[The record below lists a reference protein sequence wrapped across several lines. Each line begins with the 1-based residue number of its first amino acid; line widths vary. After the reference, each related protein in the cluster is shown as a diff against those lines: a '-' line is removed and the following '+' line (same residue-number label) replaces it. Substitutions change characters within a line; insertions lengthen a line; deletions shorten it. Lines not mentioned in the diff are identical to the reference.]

1 MTDQAASGDLVFDRD
16 VEPARI
22 ATGWIAGKRVEGD
35 GSYLRVTDPGTDE
48 AVGWVP
54 WGDGA
59 IARAA
64 VDAASEAFPAWRAA
78 TPDFRA
84 DLLRKLSAAMH
95 ANVDRLAQ
103 LLTREQGKPLAEARG
118 EIAYAASF
126 LDWSAEEARRVNG
139 EYLQAV
145 ASTRRILVMR
155 QPLGVV
161 AAITPWNFPA
171 AMITRKLA
179 PALAVG
185 NTAVLKP
192 AEQAPL
198 SALALAELAAEV
210 GFPPGV
216 MNVVTGDP
224 QAIGRAWLDDARVRK
239 LSFTGSTEV
248 GRLLVA
254 GAATHLT
261 RLSLELG
268 GHAPVIVFD
277 DADLDVA
284 VRGVMAAKFRNAGQT
299 CVCPNRL
306 FVHAAAHDEL
316 VARLGHA
323 IGQLVVGH
331 GLDAGTQIGPLID
344 DHALDKVRAHLDDAR
359 DRGAVIRTGGTTFV
373 PRAGLTP
380 RYCQP
385 TLLDG
390 LQPEMRIATE
400 ETFGPVLAVAT
411 FDDEHE
417 AIALA
422 NALPFGLASYAFTRG
437 LDRALR
443 VAEALDFGI
452 VGINDT
458 TISTAQAPFGGT
470 KLSGWGREGGKWGV
484 EEFLEI
490 KSVTLG

>member
-1 MTDQAASGDLVFDRD
+1 MTEAARALVFDRD
-16 VEPARI
+16 VDAASV
-22 ATGWIAGKRVEGD
+22 ATAWIAGRRVTGD
-35 GSYLRVTDPGTDE
+35 GPYLRVSDPGTDE
-48 AVGWVP
+48 PVGWVP
-54 WGDGA
+54 WGDA
-59 IARAA
+59 STATAA
-64 VDAASEAFPAWRAA
+64 VDAASAAWPAWRSA

-84 DLLRKLSAAMH
+84 HLLRKLSAKMH
-95 ANVDRLAQ
+95 AEVERLAH

-126 LDWSAEEARRVNG
+126 LDWSAEEARRVHG
-139 EYLQAV
+139 EYMQAV

-155 QPLGVV
+155 QPLGVI

-198 SALALAELAAEV
+198 SALALAELAHEV

-216 MNVVTGDP
+216 INVVTGDP
-224 QAIGRAWLDDARVRK
+224 AAIGGAWLGDARVRK

-248 GRLLVA
+248 GRLLVT
-254 GAATHLT
+254 GAAQHLV

-284 VRGVMAAKFRNAGQT
+284 VRNIMAAKFRNAGQT

-306 FVHAAAHDEL
+306 YVHVDVHDEL
-316 VARLGHA
+316 VARLGRA
-323 IGQLVVGH
+323 VQQLVVGH
-331 GLDAGTQIGPLID
+331 GLEPGTQVGPLID
-344 DHALDKVRAHLDDAR
+344 DDALAKVRTHLDDAR
-359 DRGAVIRTGGTTFV
+359 DKGAEIRTGGETFA
-373 PRAGLTP
+373 PRKGLTA
-380 RYCQP
+380 RYCRP
-385 TLLDG
+385 TLVDRMTSAM
-390 LQPEMRIATE
+390 QIATE
-400 ETFGPVLAVAT
+400 ETFGPVLGITT
-411 FDDEHE
+411 FSTDAE
-417 AIALA
+417 AIDLA

-452 VGINDT
+452 VGINET

-470 KLSGWGREGGKWGV
+470 KLSGWGREGGKWGI
-484 EEFLEI
+484 EEFLET
-490 KSVTLG
+490 KSVTIG